1 MGENAAD
8 RSGLLTA
15 ASQLL
20 YSVAEMVGHAGR
32 STIDELRKLLE
43 QPSVVAVAGRVNV
56 GKSTL
61 VNGLVSMKVAPTSA
75 QESTA
80 LLSYYQ
86 YGAPAT
92 AEAVMGTDRVVQVPI
107 GPLGPVLEGIP
118 LGDIEYLRQFFPA
131 AVLQQFTVIDTPG
144 LASAST
150 GNSAKTELELLEDHH
165 QLARPDIVFFLVRDT
180 FRPDDEEFIGR
191 LLASR
196 SKSPTQLSPS
206 IIGLLSHADNFGSG
220 PWDSADPI
228 EAARKAASA
237 LAAKMPQL
245 VTVVP
250 VAGLLAETVRTGALR
265 EDDVRALRRLRGA
278 DAVRL
283 QFSEQLGPPVGT
295 TIEDIRRLTRLI
307 GAYGVRFGRDY
318 CASSV
323 ELLAWLK
330 ERSGLVAVERVLND
344 AVAGPTERSKVG
356 LVLAGLTAAARNEG
370 WRPEARA
377 LIESAK
383 HSSAFH
389 RLREWEA
396 LDVLRAESPQHS
408 LVTLLEDL
416 VNSAVWPRA
425 LTPEREGTEAYLA
438 LAGHY
443 QSMVGNAAT
452 GAEAQAVRV
461 LARSV
466 LIHSKESG

>member
-1 MGENAAD
+1 VPENTAD
-8 RSGLLTA
+8 RSGLVVA

-20 YSVAEMVGHAGR
+20 YSVEAMVGLTGR
-32 STIDELRKLLE
+32 STVDRLRKLLE
-43 QPSVVAVAGRVNV
+43 QPRVVAVAGRVNV

-92 AEAVMGTDRVVQVPI
+92 AEAVLSAGTVVQVPI
-107 GPLGPVLEGIP
+107 GPLGPLLEGIP
-118 LGDIEYLRQFFPA
+118 LRDIEYLRQFFPA

-144 LASAST
+144 LGSAST
-150 GNSAKTELELLEDHH
+150 GNSVKTELGLLENHH
-165 QLARPDIVFFLVRDT
+165 QLGRPDIVFFLVRDT
-180 FRPDDEEFIGR
+180 FRPDDEEFISR
-191 LLASR
+191 LAGSR
-196 SKSPTQLSPS
+196 SESPTQLNPS
-206 IIGLLSHADNFGSG
+206 IIGLLAHADNFGGG

-228 EAARKAASA
+228 EAARKAATA

-245 VTVVP
+245 ITVVP

-265 EDDVRALRRLRGA
+265 EDDVRALRRLQGA
-278 DAVRL
+278 DAARL
-283 QFSEQLGPPVGT
+283 QFSEQLGAPAGAT
-295 TIEDIRRLTRLI
+295 LEDIRRLTRLI
-307 GAYGVRFGRDY
+307 GAYGLRFGRDH

-323 ELLAWLK
+323 ELLAWLR
-330 ERSGLVAVERVLND
+330 ERSGLAAVERVLHD
-344 AVAGPTERSKVG
+344 AVAGPAERSKVG
-356 LVLAGLTAAARNEG
+356 LVLAGLTAAARSEG
-370 WRPEARA
+370 WQPEARA
-377 LIESAK
+377 LIESAR
-383 HSSAFH
+383 HSPAFH

-416 VNSAVWPRA
+416 VNSTVWPRA

-461 LARSV
+461 IARSV
-466 LIHSKESG
+466 LIHSKEPG